1 MAEKKTRN
9 LSVYNET
16 EALSV
21 LKAERILRSANF
33 KWEMRDGTLIDIKDM
48 SESHLNNAIRMLERM
63 EADYSCIL
71 ESDIE
76 WED

>member
-16 EALSV
+16 EALAV

-33 KWEMRDGTLIDIKDM
+33 KWEMRDGTLIDIKNM
-48 SESHLNNAIRMLERM
+48 SDYHLNNAIRMLERM
-63 EADYSCIL
+63 EADYSYIL
-71 ESDIE
+71 ENDIE